1 MYQRRWGLLTHLQ
14 SSQVAP
20 SVAGGLLTFVPIVTS
35 FVASTTLLPYFV
47 WKSTLLNN
55 EGCTERA
62 CTMYKGWCKS
72 FQRNLTFCV
81 VHLTVL
87 FKLWLYPIIRRIW
100 LAHFATN
107 VFIKEGLTEV
117 VDLWLKFCTN
127 FIIGD
132 CKHVDIAW
140 KHTCFEFSTQGIW
153 KRGDLRWLSCWCN
166 WYYRV
171 IGVDILKDY
180 FAPNHCNS
188 YPPLITVW
196 LHNTCEG
203 DFENYFGVKMVK
215 LTRLVNDKD

>member
-1 MYQRRWGLLTHLQ
+1 
-14 SSQVAP
+14 
-20 SVAGGLLTFVPIVTS
+20 
-35 FVASTTLLPYFV
+35 
-47 WKSTLLNN
+47 
-55 EGCTERA
+55 
-62 CTMYKGWCKS
+62 MYKGWCKS
-72 FQRNLTFCV
+72 FQRNLMFCDV
-81 VHLTVL
+81 YLTVL

-100 LAHFATN
+100 CAHFATN
-107 VFIKEGLTEV
+107 VLIKVGLTEV

-215 LTRLVNDKD
+215 LTRLAPLSYFAFSVSISVRTFGPRS